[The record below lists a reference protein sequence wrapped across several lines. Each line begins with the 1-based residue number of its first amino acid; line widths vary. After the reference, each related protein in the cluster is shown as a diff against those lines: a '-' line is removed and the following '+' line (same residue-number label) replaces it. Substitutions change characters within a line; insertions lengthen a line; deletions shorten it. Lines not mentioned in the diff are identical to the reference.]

1 MPKQGWCSQRL
12 GKAPAVMVGNVSV
25 EETLK
30 EEGKW
35 GGEGDAKRTRN
46 GAAWLGTWGSAP
58 RTACWCYRNLS
69 LFRELS
75 KTQGSFAGLAFRTYV
90 TNCLGSRLEN
100 SQEN

>member
-1 MPKQGWCSQRL
+1 M
-12 GKAPAVMVGNVSV
+12 

-30 EEGKW
+30 GGEW
-35 GGEGDAKRTRN
+35 GGERDAKGTRN
-46 GAAWLGTWGSAP
+46 GAAWLGTQGSAP
-58 RTACWCYRNLS
+58 RTVCWCYDNPS

-75 KTQGSFAGLAFRTYV
+75 KTQGSSVCLAFRTYV